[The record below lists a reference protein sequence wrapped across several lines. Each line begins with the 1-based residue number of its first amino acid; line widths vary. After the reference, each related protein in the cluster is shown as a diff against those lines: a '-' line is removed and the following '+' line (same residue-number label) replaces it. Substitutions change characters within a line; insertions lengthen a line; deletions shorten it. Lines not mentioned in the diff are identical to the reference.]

1 MNATSRSNI
10 CAASGL
16 IVLLSKSN
24 NTSSRMI
31 VRSTFGAGG
40 GGGGGGGAGF
50 GGGGGGG
57 GGGGAGFGAGGG
69 GSGVSKYASPPQ
81 SKAPPKKPAGIAL
94 PSLSGWP
101 LLWFTHPDIFPPM
114 MPQVAAAAAVTVSR
128 LVQFCVAAQ
137 LLRKMA
143 TIIQTRILCFFIKSS
158 LPTQS
163 VRHSGTFI

>member
-1 MNATSRSNI
+1 MLSVWPDSATFLSLFSFMNATSRSSI

-40 GGGGGGGAGF
+40 GGGGGGG
-50 GGGGGGG
+50 
-57 GGGGAGFGAGGG
+57 GAGFGAGGG

-81 SKAPPKKPAGIAL
+81 SKAPPKTPAGIAL
-94 PSLSGWP
+94 PSLSGCP

-114 MPQVAAAAAVTVSR
+114 MPQAAAAVAAAVWR

-137 LLRKMA
+137 LLRKMP
-143 TIIQTRILCFFIKSS
+143 TIIQIHILC
-158 LPTQS
+158 
-163 VRHSGTFI
+163 